1 MEILSYGFMQR
12 AVVTGMAISIL
23 AGVVSVFVVL
33 RRVSFVGSGISHAA
47 FGGVAIGFLAGV
59 NPVIT
64 AMIYSVPFVTDK
76 NSKRGPENKFLS
88 CKSHT

>member
-33 RRVSFVGSGISHAA
+33 RRVSFVGS
-47 FGGVAIGFLAGV
+47 
-59 NPVIT
+59 
-64 AMIYSVPFVTDK
+64 
-76 NSKRGPENKFLS
+76 
-88 CKSHT
+88 